1 MPSRNTAWGAPLI
14 DLDIRHHSYKCPISQ
29 LFPTY
34 EVYYDTHTN
43 PCHPNKAP
51 SGWLMIGGVSLY
63 LHGIPAS
70 IPIIFPLVTL
80 PSVHGENYQITSC
93 NNSHEFT
100 LHRPN
105 IPMN

>member
-1 MPSRNTAWGAPLI
+1 
-14 DLDIRHHSYKCPISQ
+14 
-29 LFPTY
+29 
-34 EVYYDTHTN
+34 
-43 PCHPNKAP
+43 
-51 SGWLMIGGVSLY
+51 MIGGVSLY